1 MPIRPPQSSSPDKGL
16 IGLSCD
22 SPAVVSQ
29 GHFIVFEGIDGSGTT
44 TQSRLL
50 ASYLR
55 EAGLPVILTR
65 EPGGTPVA
73 EKIRQLILDPSLE
86 GISPSSELFL
96 YVASRSQH
104 VEEVIV
110 PSLNRGDVVICDR
123 YIASSL
129 AYQGYGRGLDLEVIE
144 QVNRLAVG
152 ECLPDATIY
161 LLLPVEAA
169 WKRLGQRDSADRLEQ
184 AGMALQERV
193 ARGYQEIAERDPI
206 GLVFDSQLK
215 IDQLAKE
222 IRNTLRERLPWF
234 PEEKK

>member
-1 MPIRPPQSSSPDKGL
+1 M
-16 IGLSCD
+16 
-22 SPAVVSQ
+22 SQ
-29 GHFIVFEGIDGSGTT
+29 GHFIAFEGVDGSGTT

-55 EAGLPVILTR
+55 EAGLPVTLTR

-73 EKIRQLILDPSLE
+73 EKIRQLVLDPSLA
-86 GISPSSELFL
+86 GVSPTAELFL
-96 YVASRSQH
+96 YAASRSQH
-104 VEEVIV
+104 VEEVIA

-123 YIASSL
+123 YIASSI

-161 LLLPVEAA
+161 LLLPVEVA
-169 WKRLGQRDSADRLEQ
+169 WARLRRRDVADRLEQ
-184 AGMALQERV
+184 TGMALQEKV
-193 ARGYQEIAERDPI
+193 SRGYQQIAQKDPTA
-206 GLVFDSQLK
+206 LVFDAQLK
-215 IDQLAKE
+215 IDRLAE
-222 IRNTLRERLPWF
+222 GIQDALRRQWSWF